1 MNIIN
6 GSSSFLF
13 IISTIKA
20 FYCSNLL
27 LWKLSNSFLI
37 IASFLCNACEYKE
50 PYLFLDYLAI
60 FVISTSYINNI
71 SINIPYTFLI
81 IYEYKDTNS
90 IEIMKNI
97 ACASA
102 IGKTIAYTYLYVDK
116 IHYYIALS
124 SVISGTCVYT
134 IRVYLHEKNNKKY
147 TLLLTYLLHISI
159 MNLLYVASITAK

>member
-20 FYCSNLL
+20 FYCSNLIT
-27 LWKLSNSFLI
+27 WKLSNSFLV
-37 IASFLCNACEYKE
+37 IASFLCNACEYKQ

-71 SINIPYTFLI
+71 YVNFSYTILT
-81 IYEYKDTNS
+81 IYEYKYTNS

-102 IGKTIAYTYLYVDK
+102 IGKTIAYSYLYVDK
-116 IHYYIALS
+116 IHYYIAFS
-124 SVISGTCVYT
+124 SAISGTSVYT
-134 IRVYLHEKNNKKY
+134 IRIYLHKHNNKKY